1 MRRLTGDYAAATASV
16 TEAIELFRDLGS
28 RYDLAMALNSLG
40 ELSFRTSA
48 TQEAR
53 SRHGQA
59 LAIARELGAPLE
71 EARALEGIGRSLLHQ
86 DPAEATAHLRRALE
100 IYQGIGAPGA
110 RRVQDTLDDDRRKET
125 PG

>member
-1 MRRLTGDYAAATASV
+1 MQQQTGGYPAATASV

-40 ELSFRTSA
+40 ELSSRTSA

-53 SRHGQA
+53 SRHSQA
-59 LAIARELGAPLE
+59 LAIARELGAHLE
-71 EARALEGIGRSLLHQ
+71 EARAGRNRPQPSPPGPCRSHRAP
-86 DPAEATAHLRRALE
+86 PAALE

-110 RRVQDTLDDDRRKET
+110 RRVQDTLDDDRR
-125 PG
+125 